1 MKAGLNSRKCI
12 WRLKCQKCIWRLV
25 LKCIYPKSIFAKC
38 SPTCVSS
45 KLCKFIFWYGYPAY
59 RTTLQYEKGDLSNS
73 HRDCNIGETTRNAK
87 IFWKSWKTMWNY
99 PPGFKESL
107 AGSISRRLL
116 FVSSTLKLFPK
127 KPKMGVGMSKSKQKI
142 GHICWSWRDESMC
155 FTPSPTPT
163 PPLPTSLCFRAGNP
177 ARFTRPW
184 SGVWLLLRRGSG
196 LHSCSGFGTSKKI
209 GFHLAQPKHFQAKH
223 LITHFFAIMLV
234 CRGRW
239 WKHYRCVWADCERL
253 LGCMVTGQAGWWEVF
268 GLGEVG
274 LWICGI

>member
-1 MKAGLNSRKCI
+1 MKARSEVYLSKEYFC
-12 WRLKCQKCIWRLV
+12 KM
-25 LKCIYPKSIFAKC
+25 Y
-38 SPTCVSS
+38 PTCVSS
-45 KLCKFIFWYGYPAY
+45 MLCKFIFWYGYPAY
-59 RTTLQYEKGDLSNS
+59 RTTLQFEKGDLSNS
-73 HRDCNIGETTRNAK
+73 HRDCNIGETTRNSK

-116 FVSSTLKLFPK
+116 FVSSTLKLFPRSQRWVWGWVSLNRRLATSV
-127 KPKMGVGMSKSKQKI
+127 GVGETTA
-142 GHICWSWRDESMC
+142 CVL
-155 FTPSPTPT
+155 PPPP